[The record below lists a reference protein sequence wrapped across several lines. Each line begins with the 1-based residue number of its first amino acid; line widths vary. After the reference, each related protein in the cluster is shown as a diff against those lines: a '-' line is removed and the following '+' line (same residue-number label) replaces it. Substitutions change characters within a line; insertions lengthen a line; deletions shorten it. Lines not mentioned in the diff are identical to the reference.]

1 MNSLSDLIHALLK
14 LEGPAV
20 LATLVG
26 VEGSAYRRQGAR
38 MILDRNGIQA
48 GVVSGGCLETD
59 LAERGKQ
66 VLETGRPELA
76 RYSLGSDL
84 DRIWGTGMGCEGT
97 AEVLLQRIEAKPP
110 LPWAAY
116 TQQQLRKRRS
126 VALATV
132 FATEGKVPAEVGDT
146 FAYASDGHGLLP
158 IDPELSVLL
167 HRATQRVLEAGRSQ
181 SERISL
187 PGGSLQVALEP
198 VRPPYALWIWGG
210 GENTRPLARMARLLG
225 WEVGVL
231 DHRPGLLEAE
241 RFPGASLHQGLP
253 PDLIPELPL
262 DGRSAAV
269 ILSHVFD
276 RDLEAVRAFLES
288 GVPYVGLQG
297 SRGRTAKLLA
307 ELASAGFPLD
317 EAMEERL
324 FAPMGLDLG
333 SETPEEIAL
342 AVLAEIKAV
351 LGRREAGHLRDG
363 GGCIH

>member
-1 MNSLSDLIHALLK
+1 MNSLTDLIHSLLS

-38 MILDRNGIQA
+38 MILDHQGIQA
-48 GVVSGGCLETD
+48 GVVSGGCLESD
-59 LAERGKQ
+59 LAERGKK
-66 VLETGRPELA
+66 VLETGQPELA

-84 DRIWGTGMGCEGT
+84 DRVWGTGMGCEGT
-97 AEVLLQRIEAKPP
+97 AEVLLQRIEARPP

-132 FATEGKVPAEVGDT
+132 YATEGHVPADVGDT
-146 FAYASDGHGLLP
+146 FAYATDGHGLLP

-167 HRATQRVLEAGRSQ
+167 HRATQRVFEAGRSQ
-181 SERISL
+181 SERITL
-187 PGGSLQVALEP
+187 AGGSLQVCLEP
-198 VRPPYALWIWGG
+198 IRPPYALWIYGG
-210 GENTRPLARMARLLG
+210 GENGRPLAQMARLLG
-225 WEVGVL
+225 WQVGVL
-231 DHRPGLLEAE
+231 DHRPGLLSQE
-241 RFPGASLHQGLP
+241 RFAGAELRHGLP
-253 PDLIPELPL
+253 PDLIPDLPL

-276 RDLEAVRAFLES
+276 RDMEALQAFMET

-324 FAPMGLDLG
+324 YAPMGLDLG
-333 SETPEEIAL
+333 AETPEEIAL
-342 AVLAEIKAV
+342 AVLAEIKAI
-351 LGRREAGHLRDG
+351 LGRREAKHLRDG